1 MSAANIA
8 ATLGDTAR
16 DAAAGW
22 FTEGR
27 RVRIALPPA
36 PNTDFNDNKARD
48 HVAGAR
54 ITAAPPR
61 SATQVASPRRPTAWT
76 TLPSSVVRGHRW
88 GALSRTARQFE

>member
-1 MSAANIA
+1 MNAANIA
-8 ATLGDTAR
+8 ATLGDAAR

-48 HVAGAR
+48 YVAGAR
-54 ITAAPPR
+54 ITAA
-61 SATQVASPRRPTAWT
+61 SAWIGNGGRIAATADRLDNAAELCCSRPS
-76 TLPSSVVRGHRW
+76 LGH
-88 GALSRTARQFE
+88 AFLDSAPV